1 MKQKTLLFITAILL
15 SSLTACSY
23 SNPKDTDTQTDITVD
38 QTVKTDKTAAS
49 DSADD
54 SADDTNTQEKNTTA
68 HRRSHKKKIQE
79 LPQKEYS
86 PVMTQKEKDSVQIG
100 PLSTDHPYYQEVIGF
115 DHDCINYIQEMQKFE
130 TKK

>member
-68 HRRSHKKKIQE
+68 HRRSHKKKI
-79 LPQKEYS
+79 PIKEGFYKRYVDVNAS
-86 PVMTQKEKDSVQIG
+86 FDS
-100 PLSTDHPYYQEVIGF
+100 STVSVFLLISS
-115 DHDCINYIQEMQKFE
+115 
-130 TKK
+130 